1 MLTKEEKTYPLEI
14 RDIKSVPKEKVIE
27 ARIGAESDTYL
38 HYAIKQKR
46 LDLLKFLVKE
56 VPEIDI
62 LHKNSQGNTVLH
74 LAAKTG

>member
-1 MLTKEEKTYPLEI
+1 M
-14 RDIKSVPKEKVIE
+14 PKEKVIE

-46 LDLLKFLVKE
+46 LDLLQFLLKE